1 MGNELQR
8 WGAGWLAGWVAALG
22 RWVVMVPLAHCRETP
37 LCCANLNPNPSP
49 NLNPMDPIA
58 NRSSEPVDNNNDPI
72 DNTE

>member
-1 MGNELQR
+1 M
-8 WGAGWLAGWVAALG
+8 G
-22 RWVVMVPLAHCRETP
+22 RWVVMAPLAHCRETP